1 MGSPR
6 SYAASR
12 NRPGRLAGSPRRRHL
27 DRPRLRGDLLGGIR
41 SLLLQALHPLAL
53 AGVDRHSSYRDD
65 PFGRL
70 QNTGAFIAAT
80 TYGSADLAQST
91 VAAIGRMHDRVQGSL
106 SDGRTYSARDPRL
119 LEWVHVALVDS
130 MLTAYLEFGHN
141 GPISADGYVADM
153 AVVGAAMGVVD
164 PPRSHGEL
172 TARIDGFRP
181 ELSGGAGA
189 RQMRDFIMSA
199 PCPGAAAGIRR
210 AGAAARTR
218 CPTGPFICS
227 ATSRR
232 APARR
237 ARAVVPTRRCGR
249 CHSHWFGPRR
259 KPRGTPVGRCWVGGR
274 SVTVLLG
281 ILAAAAVVVGLVALL
296 GFIMSRTVVR
306 GNAQK
311 AAVALGPMGPG
322 DGTRAPP
329 SWLRSGPSA
338 PCASPLTPVR
348 FAAGVGRSSPSTR
361 RDRRHRVPYETGSGG
376 RLKRPCLPL
385 AAPTPALPGRL
396 PSPTPTR
403 WVRRLT

>member
-1 MGSPR
+1 MVSWVLSPL
-6 SYAASR
+6 AASVR
-12 NRPGRLAGSPRRRHL
+12 QVLSGTTDGQSPIVRRIEEPPGAPGWFTPGDDIWTVHGSVATF
-27 DRPRLRGDLLGGIR
+27 LGGIR

-181 ELSGGAGA
+181 ELSGGAAA

-199 PCPGAAAGIRR
+199 PLPLALQPGYGVLAR
-210 AGAAARTR
+210 AARDTL
-218 CPTGPFICS
+218 PDWAVHLLGDQP
-227 ATSRR
+227 AG

-237 ARAVVPTRRCGR
+237 ARAVVADSALRTLSFALVRSPAQAAGERRLA
-249 CHSHWFGPRR
+249 GP
-259 KPRGTPVGRCWVGGR
+259 G
-274 SVTVLLG
+274 L
-281 ILAAAAVVVGLVALL
+281 VVG
-296 GFIMSRTVVR
+296 
-306 GNAQK
+306 
-311 AAVALGPMGPG
+311 P
-322 DGTRAPP
+322 
-329 SWLRSGPSA
+329 
-338 PCASPLTPVR
+338 
-348 FAAGVGRSSPSTR
+348 
-361 RDRRHRVPYETGSGG
+361 
-376 RLKRPCLPL
+376 
-385 AAPTPALPGRL
+385 
-396 PSPTPTR
+396 
-403 WVRRLT
+403 